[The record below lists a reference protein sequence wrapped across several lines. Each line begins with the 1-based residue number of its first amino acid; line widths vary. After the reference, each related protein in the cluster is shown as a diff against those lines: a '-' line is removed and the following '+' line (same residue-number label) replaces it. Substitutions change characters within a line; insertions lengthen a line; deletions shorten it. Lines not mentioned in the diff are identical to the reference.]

1 MHTFVIRKTRSRRPF
16 RPLPIQFSDLPRL
29 YSQQLSKKVMPF
41 CCVIEVLKGGA
52 YELSLTYEIR
62 VDLEKRVTSLK
73 WTWSMANSD
82 RMAVEVRI
90 FHNQVAPWR

>member
-1 MHTFVIRKTRSRRPF
+1 M
-16 RPLPIQFSDLPRL
+16 
-29 YSQQLSKKVMPF
+29 
-41 CCVIEVLKGGA
+41 IEVLKGGA